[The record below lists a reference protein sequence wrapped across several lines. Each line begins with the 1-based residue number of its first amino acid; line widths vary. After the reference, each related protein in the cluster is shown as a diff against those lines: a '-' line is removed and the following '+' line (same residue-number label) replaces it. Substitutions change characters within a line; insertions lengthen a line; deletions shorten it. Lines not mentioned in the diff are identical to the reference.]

1 MLNNN
6 RISHVKYFALGIC
19 MICNVYISIAQDG
32 SSQVLDK
39 VIAVVGREIVLQSDI
54 EGRLAMIAQQNP
66 KINPKDLEIRKK
78 VLESLINERLM
89 VTQAIE
95 DSIVVQDEEIN
106 QSLDY
111 MMQNLAQTYGSEK
124 RIEDVYGMSVS
135 RIKKNYR
142 EEVRKQLLVEKLQ
155 QQKFSSVKC
164 THREVQDFFNQYKDS
179 IPTVPPQM
187 ELAHIVKTI
196 QPSSDAKEEVKNLA
210 KKVRDSIATG
220 GIFADYAKR
229 YSADPGSAASGGELG
244 WIDKGKLVGEYERA
258 AYNLQ
263 SGEISQP
270 VESPFGFHIIQT
282 LDKRKD
288 AIQTKHILF
297 KLGGSGEDKKRT
309 EKILSDIKMRV
320 EKGESFD
327 ELAKIFSDEKE
338 TQGFGGSMGS
348 VELSR
353 LPAELKG
360 MLDILPDGGIS
371 DPLPYMSDPTK
382 PAMHIMLR
390 KKMMD
395 SHKPSL
401 ENDFKKIEQMS
412 ISHKQNILM
421 EEWIKGLKKII
432 AWEIKE

>member
-1 MLNNN
+1 MEFPKATTL
-6 RISHVKYFALGIC
+6 IPDKKYVITFDGLVFVGLHV
-19 MICNVYISIAQDG
+19 
-32 SSQVLDK
+32 SSDK
-39 VIAVVGREIVLQSDI
+39 HHHF
-54 EGRLAMIAQQNP
+54 
-66 KINPKDLEIRKK
+66 
-78 VLESLINERLM
+78 
-89 VTQAIE
+89 
-95 DSIVVQDEEIN
+95 
-106 QSLDY
+106 
-111 MMQNLAQTYGSEK
+111 
-124 RIEDVYGMSVS
+124 EDVYGMSVS

-210 KKVRDSIATG
+210 KKVRDSIAAG
-220 GIFADYAKR
+220 GNFADYAKR

-270 VESPFGFHIIQT
+270 VESPFGYHIIQT

-327 ELAKIFSDEKE
+327 ELAKMFSDEKE

-401 ENDFKKIEQMS
+401 ENDFKKIE
-412 ISHKQNILM
+412 
-421 EEWIKGLKKII
+421 
-432 AWEIKE
+432 

>member
-1 MLNNN
+1 
-6 RISHVKYFALGIC
+6 
-19 MICNVYISIAQDG
+19 
-32 SSQVLDK
+32 
-39 VIAVVGREIVLQSDI
+39 
-54 EGRLAMIAQQNP
+54 
-66 KINPKDLEIRKK
+66 
-78 VLESLINERLM
+78 
-89 VTQAIE
+89 
-95 DSIVVQDEEIN
+95 
-106 QSLDY
+106 
-111 MMQNLAQTYGSEK
+111 
-124 RIEDVYGMSVS
+124 
-135 RIKKNYR
+135 
-142 EEVRKQLLVEKLQ
+142 
-155 QQKFSSVKC
+155 
-164 THREVQDFFNQYKDS
+164 
-179 IPTVPPQM
+179 M

-196 QPSSDAKEEVKNLA
+196 QPSFDAKEEVKNLA
-210 KKVRDSIATG
+210 KKVRDSISAG
-220 GIFADYAKR
+220 GNFADYAKR

-309 EKILSDIKMRV
+309 EKILSDIKIRA

-327 ELAKIFSDEKE
+327 ELAKMFSDEKE

-360 MLDILPDGGIS
+360 MLDLLPDGGIS
-371 DPLPYMSDPTK
+371 EPLPYMSDPTK

-390 KKMMD
+390 KKLID
-395 SHKPSL
+395 AHKPSL

-412 ISHKQNILM
+412 IGHKQNILM
-421 EEWIKGLKKII
+421 EEWIASLKKII

>member
-1 MLNNN
+1 
-6 RISHVKYFALGIC
+6 
-19 MICNVYISIAQDG
+19 
-32 SSQVLDK
+32 
-39 VIAVVGREIVLQSDI
+39 
-54 EGRLAMIAQQNP
+54 
-66 KINPKDLEIRKK
+66 
-78 VLESLINERLM
+78 M

-164 THREVQDFFNQYKDS
+164 TNREVQDFFNQYKDS

-196 QPSSDAKEEVKNLA
+196 QPSFDAKEEVKNLA
-210 KKVRDSIATG
+210 KKVRDSISAG
-220 GIFADYAKR
+220 GNFADYAKR

-309 EKILSDIKMRV
+309 EKILSDIKIRA

-327 ELAKIFSDEKE
+327 ELAKMFSDEKE

-360 MLDILPDGGIS
+360 MLDLLPDGGIS
-371 DPLPYMSDPTK
+371 EPLPYMSDPTK

-390 KKMMD
+390 KKLID
-395 SHKPSL
+395 AHKPSL

-412 ISHKQNILM
+412 IGHKQNILM
-421 EEWIKGLKKII
+421 EEWITSLKKII

>member
-1 MLNNN
+1 
-6 RISHVKYFALGIC
+6 
-19 MICNVYISIAQDG
+19 
-32 SSQVLDK
+32 
-39 VIAVVGREIVLQSDI
+39 
-54 EGRLAMIAQQNP
+54 
-66 KINPKDLEIRKK
+66 
-78 VLESLINERLM
+78 
-89 VTQAIE
+89 
-95 DSIVVQDEEIN
+95 
-106 QSLDY
+106 
-111 MMQNLAQTYGSEK
+111 
-124 RIEDVYGMSVS
+124 
-135 RIKKNYR
+135 
-142 EEVRKQLLVEKLQ
+142 
-155 QQKFSSVKC
+155 
-164 THREVQDFFNQYKDS
+164 
-179 IPTVPPQM
+179 M

-196 QPSSDAKEEVKNLA
+196 QPSFDAKEEVKNLA
-210 KKVRDSIATG
+210 KKVRDSIAAG
-220 GIFADYAKR
+220 GNFEDYAKR

-270 VESPFGFHIIQT
+270 VESPFGYHIIQT

-327 ELAKIFSDEKE
+327 ELAKMFSDEKE

-360 MLDILPDGGIS
+360 MLDILPDGGVS

-390 KKMMD
+390 KKLID
-395 SHKPSL
+395 AHKPSL

-421 EEWIKGLKKII
+421 EEWIASLKKII